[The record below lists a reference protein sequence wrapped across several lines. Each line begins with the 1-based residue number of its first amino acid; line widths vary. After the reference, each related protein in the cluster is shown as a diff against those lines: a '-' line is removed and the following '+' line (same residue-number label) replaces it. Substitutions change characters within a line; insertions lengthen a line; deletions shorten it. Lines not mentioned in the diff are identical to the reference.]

1 MIFRTQGLL
10 TCEVKFGKK
19 LRMHD
24 AGTKLPQ
31 TCLMPIMS
39 ELIHQV
45 SPCNLSSSFRWPKKF
60 FCRQGGYKYLDR
72 HFSHLLIRSRDYPLK
87 YQHEEPSLLAAA
99 AAGKVGSEGKEKSA
113 KVCRKRKLNSSRVE
127 EEKCLVVLSLFMA
140 FILVLRRY
148 SASIIKQSSRII
160 FSRFTIISL
169 RIKKT
174 LTHICWELKY
184 YK

>member
-45 SPCNLSSSFRWPKKF
+45 SPCNLSLSHFDDPRSFSV
-60 FCRQGGYKYLDR
+60 DR
-72 HFSHLLIRSRDYPLK
+72 GAI
-87 YQHEEPSLLAAA
+87 
-99 AAGKVGSEGKEKSA
+99 
-113 KVCRKRKLNSSRVE
+113 N
-127 EEKCLVVLSLFMA
+127 
-140 FILVLRRY
+140 
-148 SASIIKQSSRII
+148 
-160 FSRFTIISL
+160 T
-169 RIKKT
+169 
-174 LTHICWELKY
+174 
-184 YK
+184 